1 MSSQKA
7 QRPGSIEIARVS
19 KRFPSGAIGIE
30 DVTLSVEPGEFVT
43 FLGPSG
49 SGKTTTLNAIAGF
62 VAPSSGSV
70 LIDGKDV
77 TSLPPNKRGLGM
89 VFQNYAL
96 FPHMTIEAN
105 VAFGM
110 HGRGLDKRE
119 VARRVGEA
127 LELVRLDGLGKRRP
141 KELSGGQQQR
151 VALARA
157 LVYRPPI
164 LLMDE
169 PLGALDKQLRDQ
181 MQVEIGR
188 LHRDLGTTFLF
199 VTHDQ
204 GEALAL
210 SDRIVLFRQGR
221 VEQVGTPEDLYRRPA
236 TRFAAEFLGDS
247 TCFTGVTRGE
257 GTGGGSGLAWGDGLL
272 RSGNPHGVAP
282 GEAATLVIRPEQMR
296 LITSEETVAPNEN
309 SVAGEVSE
317 LAFQGSHRRV
327 AVRLADGTRVAL
339 EEPASIHGGVD
350 FGQVVRVAWPA
361 DAGVLVAGAN

>member
-1 MSSQKA
+1 MNPASDQKS
-7 QRPGSIEIARVS
+7 GGVELFGVT
-19 KRFPSGAIGIE
+19 KRFPSGAIGI
-30 DVTLSVEPGEFVT
+30 DNVSLSVRPGEFVT

-62 VAPSSGSV
+62 VAPTEGSV
-70 LIDGKDV
+70 HIDGRDV
-77 TSLPPNKRGLGM
+77 TDMPPNRRGLGM

-110 HGRGLDKRE
+110 HGRGFNKRE
-119 VARRVGEA
+119 IQSRVGEA
-127 LELVRLDGLGKRRP
+127 LEMVRLGTYGSRRP

-181 MQVEIGR
+181 MQVEIAR

-210 SDRIVLFRQGR
+210 SDRIVLFREGS
-221 VEQVGTPEDLYRRPA
+221 VEQVGPPETLYSSPS
-236 TRFAAEFLGDS
+236 TRFAAEFLGNS
-247 TCFTGVTRGE
+247 TCFDGRTNRAGGLDWRGRGLGGKNPNAIPSGVE
-257 GTGGGSGLAWGDGLL
+257 
-272 RSGNPHGVAP
+272 
-282 GEAATLVIRPEQMR
+282 ATLVVRPEDMR
-296 LITSEETVAPNEN
+296 IVSREKPAGPHEN
-309 SVAGEVSE
+309 LVSGEIVD
-317 LAFQGSHRRV
+317 LAFQGSFRRV
-327 AVRLADGTRVAL
+327 GVLLEDGTRVAL
-339 EEPASIHGGVD
+339 EERVVEGEASE
-350 FGQVVRVAWPA
+350 FGAQADVAWDA
-361 DAGVLVAGAN
+361 SAGVLVEGTA